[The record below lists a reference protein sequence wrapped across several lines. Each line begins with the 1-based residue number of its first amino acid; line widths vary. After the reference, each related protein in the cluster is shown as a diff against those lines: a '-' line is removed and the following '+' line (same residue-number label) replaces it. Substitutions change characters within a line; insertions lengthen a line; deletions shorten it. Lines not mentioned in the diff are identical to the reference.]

1 MAMNKKEQA
10 EMERL
15 KTDLLIAKAMRFTD
29 KVEPDLMPPKSL
41 SEGLVKG
48 FLYNSYSPRV
58 ERSCTSSV
66 HHSFGS
72 DEETS
77 TQNPK
82 RLYSTELLA
91 WKACRNEMEEAFARK
106 LAGVDLIIDRLSKAG
121 DKKC

>member
-72 DEETS
+72 DEKTS

-82 RLYSTELLA
+82 CLYSTELLA
-91 WKACRNEMEEAFARK
+91 WKACRNAMEEEFAKK
-106 LAGVDLIIDRLSKAG
+106 LAGVDLIIERLSKTG
-121 DKKC
+121 GKSC